1 MRAGVSTMVRVD
13 PDTSFE
19 SELWQSGLKHIAGL
33 DEAGRGAL
41 AGPVAV
47 GAVILP
53 NDPTLLAS
61 TLSGA
66 RDSKQMT
73 PLQRERLAP
82 RIKEVALNWS
92 VGFASAAEID
102 SLGIVRATR
111 LAAIRALHQ
120 FSLDPE
126 YLLTDFRLE
135 LPQLEI
141 SQTSLV
147 KGDAR
152 CLSIACASI
161 LAKTERDA
169 LMRERGFGPQPADW
183 GMHYGDERRAGRPLA
198 PYPGMANVYRG
209 GGSGGPGRGPSGPPA
224 PPVTPGAGWWDAFG
238 MTEKTD
244 PLFTR
249 PAA

>member
-1 MRAGVSTMVRVD
+1 MARVD
-13 PDTSFE
+13 PNTKFE
-19 SELWQSGLKHIAGL
+19 TELWRSGLRYIAGL

-53 NDPTLLAS
+53 NDKTLLAS

-73 PLQRERLAP
+73 PRQRERLAIQ
-82 RIKEVALNWS
+82 IKEVALNWS
-92 VGFASAAEID
+92 VGFADAHEID
-102 SLGIVRATR
+102 SQGIVRAAH
-111 LAAIRALHQ
+111 LAAVRALHQ
-120 FSLDPE
+120 FSLSPQ

-147 KGDAR
+147 KGDAH

-169 LMRERGFGPQPADW
+169 LMQDLDAR
-183 GMHYGDERRAGRPLA
+183 
-198 PYPGMANVYRG
+198 YPGYGLGKHKGYGTQAHRSALKRLGLSAIHRRSFHV
-209 GGSGGPGRGPSGPPA
+209 
-224 PPVTPGAGWWDAFG
+224 
-238 MTEKTD
+238 K
-244 PLFTR
+244 
-249 PAA
+249 

>member
-1 MRAGVSTMVRVD
+1 MARVN
-13 PDTSFE
+13 PDTFFE
-19 SELWQSGLKHIAGL
+19 TNLWQSGLNYIAGL

-41 AGPVAV
+41 AGPVSV

-53 NDPTLLAS
+53 NEPALLSA

-73 PLQRERLAP
+73 HLQRERLAIK
-82 RIKEVALNWS
+82 IKEVALNWS
-92 VGFASAAEID
+92 VGFADAHEID
-102 SLGIVRATR
+102 SQGIVRATR
-111 LAAIRALHQ
+111 LAAVRALHQ
-120 FSLDPE
+120 FSLAPE

-147 KGDAR
+147 KGDAL

-169 LMRERGFGPQPADW
+169 WMQALDLRHPGYGLGKHKGYGTQVHRSALRRLGFSSI
-183 GMHYGDERRAGRPLA
+183 HRK
-198 PYPGMANVYRG
+198 
-209 GGSGGPGRGPSGPPA
+209 S
-224 PPVTPGAGWWDAFG
+224 
-238 MTEKTD
+238 
-244 PLFTR
+244 FTVK
-249 PAA
+249 

>member
-1 MRAGVSTMVRVD
+1 MARVD
-13 PDTSFE
+13 PDIKFE
-19 SELWQSGLKHIAGL
+19 TELWQSGLKYIAGL

-47 GAVILP
+47 GALILP
-53 NDPTLLAS
+53 NDKTLLAS
-61 TLSGA
+61 TLNGA

-73 PLQRERLAP
+73 PRQRERLAIQI
-82 RIKEVALNWS
+82 REVALNWS
-92 VGFASAAEID
+92 VGFADAHEID
-102 SLGIVRATR
+102 LQGIVRATR

-120 FSLDPE
+120 FSLTPQ

-169 LMRERGFGPQPADW
+169 LMQELDLRHPG
-183 GMHYGDERRAGRPLA
+183 YGLGKHKGYGTQAHRSALKRLGYSAIHRR
-198 PYPGMANVYRG
+198 
-209 GGSGGPGRGPSGPPA
+209 S
-224 PPVTPGAGWWDAFG
+224 
-238 MTEKTD
+238 
-244 PLFTR
+244 FTVK
-249 PAA
+249 